1 MNINGVRAALAAMLP
16 SPPYSVGDVHYGGR
30 YTDGDLFKMECVDW
44 DGFRVC
50 GRPVEVH
57 FEAQQAYDADK
68 PGILRLDCHFAP
80 YDEFA
85 NLSED
90 DYVVRVGADAAEARI
105 NLMRR
110 LGAAANDV
118 CPAGIRLRKC
128 WQVNALWAAEWTLS
142 DDNAAC
148 EIKAVVD
155 ALADGVTHILREL

>member
-1 MNINGVRAALAAMLP
+1 MNINDVRVALAAMLP

-30 YTDGDLFKMECVDW
+30 YTDGDLFKTECVDW

-85 NLSED
+85 NLS
-90 DYVVRVGADAAEARI
+90 
-105 NLMRR
+105 
-110 LGAAANDV
+110 
-118 CPAGIRLRKC
+118 
-128 WQVNALWAAEWTLS
+128 

>member
-1 MNINGVRAALAAMLP
+1 MNINNVRAALAVMLP

-30 YTDGDLFKMECVDW
+30 YTDGDLFKIERSDW

-50 GRPVEVH
+50 DRPVEVH
-57 FEAQQAYDADK
+57 FEAQQAYDAGK

-85 NLSED
+85 NLSAD
-90 DYVVRVGADAAEARI
+90 DYVAFVGAEVAEARVE
-105 NLMRR
+105 LMKR
-110 LGAAANDV
+110 LGEVAADV
-118 CPAGIRLRKC
+118 CPAEIRCRKS

-142 DDNAAC
+142 GDNAAC

-155 ALADGVTHILREL
+155 ALADDVTRVLRAL